1 MYISKKV
8 ENEFIEKSC
17 SFAKEMK
24 FMRMII
30 STAFAPC
37 NRRYVESVLDNTIHV
52 HRYNKVDVP
61 EQRKG
66 LVAAEEGCVCCRS
79 GNGVWDAREVANAV
93 LCIPNAYPPIL
104 MHRMHGQLIYGRNK
118 PLAFAI
124 NRKSP

>member
-1 MYISKKV
+1 
-8 ENEFIEKSC
+8 
-17 SFAKEMK
+17 
-24 FMRMII
+24 MII

-37 NRRYVESVLDNTIHV
+37 NRRYVVTESVLDDTIHV

-66 LVAAEEGCVCCRS
+66 LVAAGEGCCRS

-118 PLAFAI
+118 PLAFPI